1 MKYFSRFEKGLW
13 LSSVS
18 VILLLFF
25 AFDRQNWLTMIA
37 SLLGVTS
44 ILLNAKGNPVGQ
56 ALMIVFGLVY
66 GWISF
71 DCAYYGEMITY
82 VGMTV
87 PMAVAALVS
96 WLRHPFK
103 GNRAQVAVGRVGR
116 REAVLMFGL
125 ALAVTIGFYFILRAF
140 HTANLLPSTLSVTT
154 SFVAVYL
161 TWRRSPYFSLAYA
174 ANDLVLILLW
184 VLAGIENLSYLSVV
198 GCFFAFLANNLYA
211 FIAWRRMEKKQSLEA

>member
-25 AFDRQNWLTMIA
+25 AFDRQNWLTMMA

-116 REAVLMFGL
+116 REAALMFSLTAG
-125 ALAVTIGFYFILRAF
+125 VTVGFYFILRAF

-184 VLAGIENLSYLSVV
+184 VLAGIENISYLSVV
-198 GCFFAFLANNLYA
+198 GCFLAFLANDLYA